1 MAEDHA
7 ANLPKSK
14 KRKRMTH
21 EKDGLDDDDVAVDSD
36 LDKEPKRRRRATPTK
51 GTDPLEATTNDE
63 KAKKSKIDEIA
74 AKMRSS
80 PKVWEKLEKRFRNGN
95 QGYLLED
102 PEALRAWVWQ
112 DMLQHRFFRIE
123 DVCVPNEDVHIVLL
137 LFSWHCGW
145 VRSGPNTEDLG
156 RRRALQDHRKMLQYE
171 FTVSKVGKV
180 MYQISLLEE
189 EKYCGTANSS
199 AVTARGI
206 W

>member
-21 EKDGLDDDDVAVDSD
+21 EKDGLDGTQEA
-36 LDKEPKRRRRATPTK
+36 ETTPTK

-80 PKVWEKLEKRFRNGN
+80 PKGAEVWEKLEKRFRNGN

-102 PEALRAWVWQ
+102 PEALRAWVWR

-123 DVCVPNEDVHIVLL
+123 DVRVPNEDVHIVLL

-145 VRSGPNTEDLG
+145 SALG
-156 RRRALQDHRKMLQYE
+156 QTQKILAVDELFRTIERCYNMILRCL
-171 FTVSKVGKV
+171 TVSKVGKV

-189 EKYCGTANSS
+189 EKSCGTANSS